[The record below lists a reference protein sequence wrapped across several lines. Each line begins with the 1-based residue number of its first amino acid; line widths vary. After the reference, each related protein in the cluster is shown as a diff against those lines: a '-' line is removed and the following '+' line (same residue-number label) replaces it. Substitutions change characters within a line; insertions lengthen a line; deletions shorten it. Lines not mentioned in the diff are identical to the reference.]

1 MDGKQEPKN
10 KESKQRKKDR
20 KRSRHDDSQ
29 ISAIMN
35 SVVQSVEDVTGKC
48 NKTNADNIMKILET
62 VKIIQTDIIGMKKI
76 MNIMNGTLSVTV
88 YRAEI
93 KKSYRCLAMRWHPD
107 KNPDNQEEA
116 TIRFQEIS
124 NAYEVL
130 VDDKKRQIYNI
141 DSCDTSSDRWY
152 HMPMKCEKCEKILP
166 DLVAF
171 LQHGM
176 YYKHPQKQ
184 R

>member
-88 YRAEI
+88 YRVNSI
-93 KKSYRCLAMRWHPD
+93 KINMLNVMAMYSCLLL
-107 KNPDNQEEA
+107 
-116 TIRFQEIS
+116 S
-124 NAYEVL
+124 
-130 VDDKKRQIYNI
+130 
-141 DSCDTSSDRWY
+141 
-152 HMPMKCEKCEKILP
+152 
-166 DLVAF
+166 
-171 LQHGM
+171 
-176 YYKHPQKQ
+176 
-184 R
+184 